1 MNGRASKHIL
11 YFHGF
16 ASSPHSQKVTRLRKL
31 LDDFELD
38 APDLNV
44 PSFERLDF
52 DAMVD
57 LGAARGRAAAPD
69 AIVGSS
75 LGSMVALAVARR
87 MWDGFSTRPRPQ
99 SGRPSGGGRVENPS
113 YISGGGRVENPSHI
127 ILIAPP
133 LGMTSHWISRLPA
146 GDPISVF
153 NHARNGDAPI
163 HRAFFER
170 MARVDVDR
178 EPPPQPVTVIIGR
191 NDETLPF
198 DGVHAGWLQWET
210 SGRLARGSRFVEIPN
225 GDHGLVE
232 FADVIA
238 GEIRAAVRF
247 SGARA

>member
-1 MNGRASKHIL
+1 MNGRASKHAL

-16 ASSPHSQKVTRLRKL
+16 ASSPHSQKVTRLREL

-38 APDLNV
+38 TPDLNV

-57 LGAARGRAAAPD
+57 LGVARGRAAAPD

-87 MWDGFSTRPRPQ
+87 GIDAPL
-99 SGRPSGGGRVENPS
+99 V
-113 YISGGGRVENPSHI
+113 
-127 ILIAPP
+127 LIAPP
-133 LGMTSHWISRLPA
+133 LGMASHWIARLPP

-153 NHARNGDAPI
+153 NYARNADAPV

-170 MARVDVDR
+170 MARLDVDR
-178 EPPPQPVTVIIGR
+178 EPPAQRVTVIIGR
-191 NDETLPF
+191 DDETVPF
-198 DGVHAGWLQWET
+198 DGVRERWLEWEA
-210 SGRLARGSRFVEIPN
+210 SGRLAEGSRFVEIPT

-232 FADVIA
+232 FADLIA
-238 GEIRAAVRF
+238 NEIRSVTAPRPSAAR
-247 SGARA
+247 SRAGSR